1 MSGEQ
6 KAVSSKNAKLTD
18 RALSAIHAAVYFLCG
33 MLLSQGL
40 YAALFLAL
48 CSMLLAP
55 CSFAHAQP
63 LRTVVRIGYLGSSSS
78 LTGGEKDLVEE
89 LRRRGWIEGQ
99 NLVIDR
105 RYWENH
111 VDRLLVLAA
120 ELVRLKVDII
130 VTNTGTAAQ
139 AAKKATD
146 IIPIVMIGSAD
157 AVTQGLVMSLARPGG
172 NVTGLTTV
180 SPWVAG
186 KRLELLKEAFPKASR
201 VAILSC
207 VVSRAGLIG
216 RGTGEKQ
223 WNEAQD
229 AAGVQKL
236 HLLRVPM
243 RGPEKTKGALEMVMR
258 ERADALFVSD
268 CVSVPAFEFIELAAK
283 SRLPAIY
290 PSRQFVKRGGLMSYG
305 ADQSESYRRA
315 AYFVDTIFKG
325 ANPADL
331 PVEQPTKF
339 ELVINLKTAKQ
350 IGVAI
355 PPEVLM
361 WADEVIK

>member
-1 MSGEQ
+1 
-6 KAVSSKNAKLTD
+6 
-18 RALSAIHAAVYFLCG
+18 
-33 MLLSQGL
+33 
-40 YAALFLAL
+40 LFLAL
-48 CSMLLAP
+48 CSILLAP

-63 LRTVVRIGYLGSSSS
+63 SRTVRVGYLGSSST
-78 LTGGEKDLVEE
+78 LTAGEKDFVEE

-105 RYWENH
+105 RYWENQIY
-111 VDRLLVLAA
+111 RLPAQAA

-130 VTNTGTAAQ
+130 VTSTGTAAK
-139 AAKKATD
+139 AAKKATN

-157 AVTQGLVMSLARPGG
+157 AVTQGLVISLARPGG

-201 VAILSC
+201 VAVLSC

-216 RGTGEKQ
+216 RGPGEKQ

-229 AAGVQKL
+229 AAGVQKI

-243 RGPEKTKGALEMVMR
+243 RGPEETKSALEMVIR

-268 CVSVPAFEFIELAAK
+268 CVSVPAVEFIELAAK

-290 PSRQFVKRGGLMSYG
+290 PNRQFVKRGGLMSYG

-315 AYFVDTIFKG
+315 AYFVDTILKG

-339 ELVINLKTAKQ
+339 ELVINLKAARQ
-350 IGVAI
+350 VGVTI

-361 WADEVIK
+361 WANEVIK

>member
-1 MSGEQ
+1 VEEDIREDM
-6 KAVSSKNAKLTD
+6 KKKVAVL
-18 RALSAIHAAVYFLCG
+18 ALSAVQF
-33 MLLSQGL
+33 
-40 YAALFLAL
+40 AL
-48 CSMLLAP
+48 CFLGAML
-55 CSFAHAQP
+55 FALSLPAEAQQP
-63 LRTVVRIGYLGSSSS
+63 RTVRIGYLGSSSG
-78 LTGGEKDLVEE
+78 LTAGEKDFVEE

-105 RYWENH
+105 RYWENQIY
-111 VDRLLVLAA
+111 RLPAQAA

-130 VTNTGTAAQ
+130 VTSTGTAAK
-139 AAKKATD
+139 AAKKATN
-146 IIPIVMIGSAD
+146 IIPIVMISSAD
-157 AVTQGLVMSLARPGG
+157 AVTQGLVISLARPGG

-180 SPWVAG
+180 SPWVTG
-186 KRLELLKEAFPKASR
+186 KRLELMKEAFPKASR
-201 VAILSC
+201 VAFLSC

-229 AAGVQKL
+229 AAGVQKI

-243 RGPEKTKGALEMVMR
+243 HGPEETKGALEMVIR

-268 CVSVPAFEFIELAAK
+268 CVSVPAVEFIELAAK

-290 PSRQFVKRGGLMSYG
+290 PNRQFVKRGGLMSYG
-305 ADQSESYRRA
+305 ADQSESHRRA
-315 AYFVDTIFKG
+315 AYFVDTILKG

-339 ELVINLKTAKQ
+339 ELVINLKTARQ
-350 IGVAI
+350 IGVTI
-355 PPEVLM
+355 PQEVLM

>member
-1 MSGEQ
+1 
-6 KAVSSKNAKLTD
+6 VNSKSQEILVRKKVAGVALT
-18 RALSAIHAAVYFLCG
+18 V
-33 MLLSQGL
+33 
-40 YAALFLAL
+40 
-48 CSMLLAP
+48 MLLALSLP
-55 CSFAHAQP
+55 AEAQP

-78 LTGGEKDLVEE
+78 LTGVEKDLVEE
-89 LRRRGWIEGQ
+89 LRKRGWIEGQ
-99 NLVIDR
+99 NLMIER
-105 RYWENH
+105 RYWENQI
-111 VDRLLVLAA
+111 DRLPAQAA

-130 VTNTGTAAQ
+130 VTSTGTAAQ
-139 AAKKATD
+139 AAKKATN
-146 IIPIVMIGSAD
+146 IIPIVMISSAD
-157 AVTQGLVMSLARPGG
+157 AVTQGLVMSLARPGD

-201 VAILSC
+201 VAFLSC

-216 RGTGEKQ
+216 RGPGEKQ

-229 AAGVQKL
+229 AAGVQKI

-243 RGPEKTKGALEMVMR
+243 HGLEETKGALEMVIR

-268 CVSVPAFEFIELAAK
+268 CVSVPAVEFIELAAK

-290 PSRQFVKRGGLMSYG
+290 PNRQFVKRGGLMSYG
-305 ADQSESYRRA
+305 ADQSESHRRA
-315 AYFVDTIFKG
+315 AYFVDTILKG

-339 ELVINLKTAKQ
+339 ELVINLKTARQ
-350 IGVAI
+350 IGVTI
-355 PPEVLM
+355 SPEVLM

>member
-1 MSGEQ
+1 VSTEQ

-18 RALSAIHAAVYFLCG
+18 RALRAIHAAVYFLCG

-48 CSMLLAP
+48 CSILLAP

-63 LRTVVRIGYLGSSSS
+63 SRTVRVGYLGSSST
-78 LTGGEKDLVEE
+78 LTAGEKDFVEE

-99 NLVIDR
+99 NLMIDR
-105 RYWENH
+105 RYWENR
-111 VDRLLVLAA
+111 VDRLLALAD

-130 VTNTGTAAQ
+130 VTSTGTAAQ
-139 AAKKATD
+139 AAKKATK
-146 IIPIVMIGSAD
+146 IIPIVMISSAD
-157 AVTQGLVMSLARPGG
+157 AVTQGLVISLARPGG

-180 SPWVAG
+180 SPWVTG
-186 KRLELLKEAFPKASR
+186 KRLELMKEAFPKASR
-201 VAILSC
+201 VAFLSC

-229 AAGVQKL
+229 AAGVQKI

-243 RGPEKTKGALEMVMR
+243 HGPEETKGALEMVIR

-268 CVSVPAFEFIELAAK
+268 CVSVPAVEFIELAAK

-290 PSRQFVKRGGLMSYG
+290 PNRQFVKRGGLMSYG
-305 ADQSESYRRA
+305 ADQSESHRRA
-315 AYFVDTIFKG
+315 AYFVDTILKG

-339 ELVINLKTAKQ
+339 ELVINLKTARQ
-350 IGVAI
+350 IGVTI

-361 WADEVIK
+361 WANEVIK

>member
-1 MSGEQ
+1 MQ
-6 KAVSSKNAKLTD
+6 KKVTVLSVSACLSSLSAACSAFCFLGAMLF
-18 RALSAIHAAVYFLCG
+18 ALSLPAE
-33 MLLSQGL
+33 
-40 YAALFLAL
+40 
-48 CSMLLAP
+48 
-55 CSFAHAQP
+55 AQP
-63 LRTVVRIGYLGSSSS
+63 SRTVRIGYLGSSSG
-78 LTGGEKDLVEE
+78 LTVVEKDFVEE
-89 LRRRGWIEGQ
+89 LRKRGWIEGQ
-99 NLVIDR
+99 NLMIER
-105 RYWENH
+105 RYWENQI
-111 VDRLLVLAA
+111 DRLPTQAA

-130 VTNTGTAAQ
+130 VTSTGTAAQ
-139 AAKKATD
+139 AAKKATN
-146 IIPIVMIGSAD
+146 IIPIVMISSAD
-157 AVTQGLVMSLARPGG
+157 AVTQGLVMSLARPGD

-201 VAILSC
+201 VAFLSC

-216 RGTGEKQ
+216 RGPGEKQ

-229 AAGVQKL
+229 AAGVQKI

-243 RGPEKTKGALEMVMR
+243 HGLEETKGALEMVIR

-268 CVSVPAFEFIELAAK
+268 CVSVPAVEFIELAAK

-290 PSRQFVKRGGLMSYG
+290 PNRQFVKRGGLMSYG
-305 ADQSESYRRA
+305 ADQSESHRRA
-315 AYFVDTIFKG
+315 AYFVDTILKG

-339 ELVINLKTAKQ
+339 ELVINLKTARQ
-350 IGVAI
+350 IGVTI
-355 PPEVLM
+355 SPEVLM

>member
-216 RGTGEKQ
+216 RG
-223 WNEAQD
+223 
-229 AAGVQKL
+229 
-236 HLLRVPM
+236 
-243 RGPEKTKGALEMVMR
+243 
-258 ERADALFVSD
+258 
-268 CVSVPAFEFIELAAK
+268 
-283 SRLPAIY
+283 
-290 PSRQFVKRGGLMSYG
+290 
-305 ADQSESYRRA
+305 
-315 AYFVDTIFKG
+315 
-325 ANPADL
+325 
-331 PVEQPTKF
+331 
-339 ELVINLKTAKQ
+339 
-350 IGVAI
+350 IG
-355 PPEVLM
+355 
-361 WADEVIK
+361 

>member
-1 MSGEQ
+1 M
-6 KAVSSKNAKLTD
+6 KVVT
-18 RALSAIHAAVYFLCG
+18 LSAI
-33 MLLSQGL
+33 LLAFS
-40 YAALFLAL
+40 FLAE
-48 CSMLLAP
+48 
-55 CSFAHAQP
+55 AQQP
-63 LRTVVRIGYLGSSSS
+63 RAVRIGYLGSSSG
-78 LTGGEKDLVEE
+78 LTAGEKDFVEE
-89 LRRRGWIEGQ
+89 LRKRGWIEGQ
-99 NLVIDR
+99 NLMIDW
-105 RYWENH
+105 RYWENR
-111 VDRLLVLAA
+111 VDRLLVQAA

-157 AVTQGLVMSLARPGG
+157 AVTQGLVISLARPGG

-186 KRLELLKEAFPKASR
+186 KRLELLKEAFPRASR
-201 VAILSC
+201 VAVLSC
-207 VVSRAGLIG
+207 IVSRAGLIG
-216 RGTGEKQ
+216 QGIGEKQ

-229 AAGVQKL
+229 AAGVQKI

-243 RGPEKTKGALEMVMR
+243 RGPEETKGALEMVMR

-268 CVSVPAFEFIELAAK
+268 CVSVPAVEFIELAAK

-290 PSRQFVKRGGLMSYG
+290 PFRHFVKQGGLMSYG

-315 AYFVDTIFKG
+315 AYFVDTILKG
-325 ANPADL
+325 ANPAEL

-339 ELVINLKTAKQ
+339 ELVINLKTASQ
-350 IGVAI
+350 IGVTI